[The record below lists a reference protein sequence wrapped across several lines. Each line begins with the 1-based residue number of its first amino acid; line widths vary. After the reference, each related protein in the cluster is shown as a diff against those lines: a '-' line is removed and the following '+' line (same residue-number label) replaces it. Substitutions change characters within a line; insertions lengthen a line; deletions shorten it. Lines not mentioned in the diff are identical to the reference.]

1 MKREL
6 SALMQSAGYRVVWG
20 DASHPDRSGLVSN
33 LIVLQLTGTCAMP
46 PGSYRVER
54 AVESGVSLAET
65 SVSGG
70 SVMPFSWVHC
80 ANLTRLIGPAISLE
94 AGAQR
99 DFLYGRAM
107 ARVVAHEF
115 YHVLAG
121 SQAHGHEGVS
131 KSHFGVADLL
141 NESFDFD
148 AATLNKLR
156 QKADPT
162 MASTETALAR

>member
-6 SALMQSAGYRVVWG
+6 SVLMRSAGYRVIWG
-20 DASHPDRSGLVSN
+20 DPTHPDKLGLVTN
-33 LIVLQLTGTCAMP
+33 LIVLKLSGTCGMP

-54 AVESGVSLAET
+54 AVASGVSLAET
-65 SVSGG
+65 SVSSGN
-70 SVMPFSWVHC
+70 VMPFSLVHC
-80 ANLTRLIGPAISLE
+80 ANLTRMVGPSLALE

-121 SQAHGHEGVS
+121 SQDHGHEGVS
-131 KSHFGVADLL
+131 KSHFSVADLL
-141 NESFDFD
+141 NENFDFD

-156 QKADPT
+156 QKSDP
-162 MASTETALAR
+162 ASALTETALAR